1 MKFNFFTKIII
12 SALIIGCIGFSVL
25 GCGSS
30 HVEEP
35 LANLARYFETAD
47 KEYMEKALCEAD
59 YEIWDEEYSQ
69 QMEKVIEEAL
79 DKGEV
84 DISYKYDVKKMS
96 SSEIAEINDTTKGS
110 LAFYDVEMDFTINGG
125 YICTVDAEISKGEDI
140 SEQTLEVKIIKIN
153 GKWYV
158 SDCVPMYRAFT
169 AE

>member
-1 MKFNFFTKIII
+1 MKFKFFSKLLVTAIII
-12 SALIIGCIGFSVL
+12 ICIACTIF

-35 LANLARYFETAD
+35 LENLVRYFETAD
-47 KEYMEKALCEAD
+47 KEYMEKALCEDD
-59 YEIWDEEYSQ
+59 YEIWDDEYSE

-84 DISYKYDVKKMS
+84 DISYKYDAKKMS

-125 YICTVDAEISKGEDI
+125 YICTVEAEISKGKDI
-140 SEQTLEVKIIKIN
+140 SKQTLEVKVVKID